1 MDYKLAT
8 LQLIN
13 GTWTYSTRKSS
24 KPSKI
29 FGKETNAGF
38 TYSTFLPGQPA
49 SPSSD
54 NLIHTI
60 WLNDITDQD
69 AQLYREEYGQQA
81 YIVIDPS
88 KPEDK
93 RCILTSSRLTLMKR
107 SSLPLLRNPPHF
119 PHSSTIQQGY
129 LQYAGSL
136 AYYTLAHVK
145 HKELY

>member
-13 GTWTYSTRKSS
+13 STWTYSTRKSS

-38 TYSTFLPGQPA
+38 TYSSFLPGQPA

-93 RCILTSSRLTLMKR
+93 RCIDLITADAYETLKSTASSQ
-107 SSLPLLRNPPHF
+107 SASL
-119 PHSSTIQQGY
+119 ST
-129 LQYAGSL
+129 
-136 AYYTLAHVK
+136 
-145 HKELY
+145 